1 MDSRAQE
8 DASQDGQLAGEVMDS
23 LGDHGEPVSDGM
35 AHMQGDGNQGGT
47 SEEVSTR
54 KFQERIKRLN
64 RSHERE
70 IRDLQARMANMQQQ
84 PQQNSMQNQGN
95 SYDQPQGG
103 NIAEHIQQ
111 AVNFALQHK
120 DNEERKVRE
129 AQNAAKVQ
137 RQYDDLH
144 RHLDTVADK
153 YEDFDD
159 VVKGPDA
166 QFSTHMRDAALFLPK
181 KGQGSAGEVLYHLGK
196 NPQELERISRL
207 HPLEQASEMVKLS
220 HALIS
225 GGEHK
230 GSQSVRPLGQI
241 KSNPVTNSAGVTEKT
256 SPAEIRARMKAG
268 KFK

>member
-8 DASQDGQLAGEVMDS
+8 NESQDGQLSGEVMES
-23 LGDHGEPVSDGM
+23 LGEPQAGSEGNNPPESEGGED
-35 AHMQGDGNQGGT
+35 A
-47 SEEVSTR
+47 VSTR
-54 KFQERIKRLN
+54 KFQERLKRLN
-64 RSHERE
+64 RAHERE
-70 IRDLQARMANMQQQ
+70 IRELQAKMAQMQQQ
-84 PQQNSMQNQGN
+84 GAQAPMQNPGN
-95 SYDQPQGG
+95 QYEAPQGG
-103 NIAEHIQQ
+103 NIQEHIQQ

-120 DNEERKVRE
+120 EMEERKAKE

-144 RHLDTVADK
+144 RHLDSVADK

-181 KGQGSAGEVLYHLGK
+181 KGSGSAGEVLYHLGK

-207 HPLEQASEMVKLS
+207 HPLDQASEMVKLS

-225 GGEHK
+225 GGEQK

-241 KSNPVTNSAGVTEKT
+241 KSNPVTNSGAVTEKT

>member
-8 DASQDGQLAGEVMDS
+8 NEGQDGQLAGEVMES
-23 LGDHGEPVSDGM
+23 LGEQSPHAENAEGEGS
-35 AHMQGDGNQGGT
+35 GDGGQ
-47 SEEVSTR
+47 R
-54 KFQERIKRLN
+54 KFQERLKRLN
-64 RSHERE
+64 RAHERE
-70 IRDLQARMANMQQQ
+70 IRELQARMAQMQSQSQ
-84 PQQNSMQNQGN
+84 MNATQNQNNG
-95 SYDQPQGG
+95 YEMPQG
-103 NIAEHIQQ
+103 NDIAGHIQQ

-120 DNEERKVRE
+120 DMEERKAKE

-137 RQYDDLH
+137 RQYDELH
-144 RHLDTVADK
+144 RHLDNVADK

-181 KGQGSAGEVLYHLGK
+181 KGAGSAGEVLYHLGK

-207 HPLEQASEMVKLS
+207 HPLDQASEMVKLS

-225 GGEHK
+225 GGEQK

-241 KSNPVTNSAGVTEKT
+241 KSNPVTNSHAITEKT
-256 SPAEIRARMKAG
+256 TPAEIRARMKAG